1 MQEKIDKIKLAVNAQ
16 QHQVMKSNQK
26 LLKSL
31 CKAAPTPSSQKKKI
45 INKKSINQSI
55 NYHERDILEQ
65 YQRRRHTYVP
75 TQFILI

>member
-1 MQEKIDKIKLAVNAQ
+1 MPS
-16 QHQVMKSNQK
+16 QHQVMKNNQK

-31 CKAAPTPSSQKKKI
+31 CKAAPQKKK
-45 INKKSINQSI
+45 KKKIKKSI

-65 YQRRRHTYVP
+65 DQRRRHTNVP

>member
-1 MQEKIDKIKLAVNAQ
+1 MPS

-31 CKAAPTPSSQKKKI
+31 CKAAPKKK
-45 INKKSINQSI
+45 KKKKINQSI

-65 YQRRRHTYVP
+65 DQRRRHTNVP

>member
-31 CKAAPTPSSQKKKI
+31 CKAAPTPSSQKKK
-45 INKKSINQSI
+45 NKK
-55 NYHERDILEQ
+55 
-65 YQRRRHTYVP
+65 
-75 TQFILI
+75 

>member
-1 MQEKIDKIKLAVNAQ
+1 MPS
-16 QHQVMKSNQK
+16 QHQVMKNNQK

-31 CKAAPTPSSQKKKI
+31 CKAAPQKKK
-45 INKKSINQSI
+45 KKIKKSI

-65 YQRRRHTYVP
+65 DQRRRHTNVP